1 MEKGEDEM
9 KKKQFVYLAAIV
21 VIVLSIVLM
30 LVNLNRTESL
40 VSSPFWWFFMGM
52 TLGFGIL
59 SFVLGCIRKSPV
71 CFFLAALLLDGFLV
85 YLTIDVFSLIWYVV
99 LIVGIMF
106 LVVLALLDLFL
117 LGNRTEAIAEND
129 ATKEVKKSDRAIADS
144 EQGDKKN

>member
-1 MEKGEDEM
+1 M
-9 KKKQFVYLAAIV
+9 KKKQFVYLAAIG

-30 LVNLNRTESL
+30 LVNLNQTESL

-59 SFVLGCIRKSPV
+59 SFVSGCVRKSPV

-106 LVVLALLDLFL
+106 LVVLALFDLFL

-129 ATKEVKKSDRAIADS
+129 ASKEVKKSDRVILADF